1 MDNKRLILAIAIAVV
16 IFVTWN
22 LIFAPTP
29 PPAAPQE
36 QETQTAQTDGTVPV
50 VTPGVSETSAQPQT
64 ATRRI
69 TVDHPLYI
77 AEFDERGA
85 MITSFKLKNYHET
98 PDDGSPL
105 RELLPPEF
113 NLRQVGL
120 HPVGAPANSW
130 NNIVYS
136 ANVSDNNISVTDKPL
151 TITFTMTDQNGIK
164 VDKCFTFNPENYVVT
179 FDTFITNH
187 AEAPW
192 NNALTFELEGI
203 NQNAVKNQQLV
214 ATTAAMFKGKLTNI
228 KTRPKDFKQGT
239 YTAEGHLDW
248 IASQSR
254 YFIMAMMPN
263 VPTQATVTMTS
274 ETENTHVTSMYT
286 DKFEL
291 QPGDSKKITNLLYF
305 GPKEIDTL
313 KSAGHNLS
321 KVVNFGFFDFLA
333 KPFLWFMKQIYS
345 VIPNYGVAIIILT
358 LVIKIILFPLG
369 TKSYKSMSQM
379 KRLQPLIK
387 EIQEKHKDDKMR
399 ISQETMALYKT
410 YKVNPAKGCLPMIVQ
425 IPVFFAL
432 YRMLYGAIELHHT
445 PFIGWITDLSAP
457 DRLGA
462 SLFNFSI
469 PFMEAPTGIPV
480 LTLLMGASMFLQQKM
495 APPMGDPAQ
504 RRIMMLM
511 PIMFTVIFINFSSG
525 LVLYWFTNNIFSI
538 LQQYYVQKKYK

>member
-16 IFVTWN
+16 VFVTWN
-22 LIFAPTP
+22 LLFAPEQPVTP
-29 PPAAPQE
+29 QN
-36 QETQTAQTDGTVPV
+36 QETQTAQTLNSTDV
-50 VTPGVSETSAQPQT
+50 VTTPVVSETSAQPQV
-64 ATRRI
+64 ATRKI
-69 TVDHPLYI
+69 VVDHPLYI

-85 MITSFKLKNYHET
+85 MITSFKLKKYHET
-98 PDDGSPL
+98 SDDSSPL

-113 NLRQVGL
+113 NLSQVGL
-120 HPVGAPANSW
+120 HPVGAPSNSW
-130 NNIVYS
+130 NNLIFSV
-136 ANVSDNNISVTDKPL
+136 NVSEDNIAVTDKAF
-151 TITFTMTDQNGIK
+151 TIIFTMTDQNNIK
-164 VDKCFTFNPENYVVT
+164 VDKCFTFDPENYVIT
-179 FDTFITNH
+179 FDTFITNL

-192 NNALTFELEGI
+192 NNSLAFELGGV

-239 YTAEGHLDW
+239 FTSEGHLDW

-263 VPTQATVTMTS
+263 VPTQTLITVVPDA
-274 ETENTHVTSMYT
+274 ENTHITSMYT

-291 QPGDSKKITNLLYF
+291 KPGDTKKITNLLYF

-313 KSAGHNLS
+313 KAVGHNLN
-321 KVVNFGFFDFLA
+321 KVINFGWFDVLA

-345 VIPNYGVAIIILT
+345 VIPNYGIAIIILT

-379 KRLQPLIK
+379 KKLQPLIK
-387 EIQEKHKDDKMR
+387 EIQEKYKDDKMR

-410 YKVNPAKGCLPMIVQ
+410 YKINPAKGCLPMVVQ

-457 DRLGA
+457 DRL
-462 SLFNFSI
+462 FNFGFSI
-469 PFMEAPTGIPV
+469 PFMEPPIGIPV
-480 LTLLMGASMFLQQKM
+480 MTLLMGASMFLQQKM
-495 APPMGDPAQ
+495 APPMGDPNQ

>member
-1 MDNKRLILAIAIAVV
+1 MENKRLILAIAFAVV
-16 IFVTWN
+16 IFVLWN
-22 LIFAPTP
+22 LVFAPQQPT
-29 PPAAPQE
+29 APQN
-36 QETQTAQTDGTVPV
+36 QETQTAQTVDNSVART
-50 VTPGVSETSAQPQT
+50 TPDAAEIPAPQQIGS
-64 ATRRI
+64 RKI
-69 TVDHPLYI
+69 IVDHPLYI

-85 MITSFKLKNYHET
+85 MITSFKLKKYHET
-98 PDDGSPL
+98 SEDSSPL

-113 NLRQVGL
+113 NLSQVGL
-120 HPVGAPANSW
+120 HPVGAPVNSW
-130 NNIVYS
+130 NNITYS
-136 ANVSDNNISVTDKPL
+136 SNVDEDNISVTNEA
-151 TITFTMTDQNGIK
+151 FTLIFSMEDQKGIK
-164 VDKCFTFNPENYVVT
+164 VDKCFTFNPENYVIT
-179 FDTFITNH
+179 FDTFITNL

-192 NNALTFELEGI
+192 NNALAFELEGI
-203 NQNAVKNQQLV
+203 NQNALKNQQLV

-239 YTAEGHLDW
+239 FTTEGHLDW

-254 YFIMAMMPN
+254 YFIIAMMPN
-263 VPTQATVTMTS
+263 VPTQTVVTVVPDA
-274 ETENTHVTSMYT
+274 EKTHVTSMYT
-286 DKFEL
+286 EKFEL
-291 QPGDSKKITNLLYF
+291 QPGDTKKITNLLYF

-313 KSAGHNLS
+313 KTVGHNLN
-321 KVVNFGFFDFLA
+321 KVVNFGFFDILA
-333 KPFLWFMKQIYS
+333 KPFLWFMKQIYN

-369 TKSYKSMSQM
+369 TKSYKSMSNM
-379 KRLQPLIK
+379 KKLQPLIK
-387 EIQEKHKDDKMR
+387 EIQEKYKNDKMR

-410 YKVNPAKGCLPMIVQ
+410 YKVNPAKGCLPMVVQ

-457 DRLGA
+457 DRL
-462 SLFNFSI
+462 FNLGVSI
-469 PFMEAPTGIPV
+469 PFMEPPIGIPV

-495 APPMGDPAQ
+495 SPPMGDPNQ

>member
-16 IFVTWN
+16 IFVAWN
-22 LIFAPTP
+22 LIFAPQQPATP
-29 PPAAPQE
+29 QNQE
-36 QETQTAQTDGTVPV
+36 PQTAQTVDSPTTGTMPD
-50 VTPGVSETSAQPQT
+50 TTETAVAPQI
-64 ATRRI
+64 ATRKI

-85 MITSFKLKNYHET
+85 MITSFKLKKYHET
-98 PDDGSPL
+98 SDDSSPL
-105 RELLPPEF
+105 RELLPAEF
-113 NLRQVGL
+113 NLSQVGL

-130 NNIVYS
+130 NNLIYS
-136 ANVSDNNISVTDKPL
+136 ANISEDNISITDKAFQ
-151 TITFTMTDQNGIK
+151 IIFTMTDQNGIK
-164 VDKCFTFNPENYVVT
+164 VDKCFTFDPATYVIT
-179 FDTFITNH
+179 YDTFITNL

-192 NNALTFELEGI
+192 NNALAFELEGV
-203 NQNAVKNQQLV
+203 NQNAIKDQQLV

-239 YTAEGHLDW
+239 FSTEGHLDW

-263 VPTQATVTMTS
+263 VPSQTMVTVVPES
-274 ETENTHVTSMYT
+274 ETTHVTSMYT

-291 QPGDSKKITNLLYF
+291 QPGDTKKITNLLYF

-313 KSAGHNLS
+313 KAAGHNLN
-321 KVVNFGFFDFLA
+321 KVVNFGFFDILA
-333 KPFLWFMKQIYS
+333 KPFLWFMKKIYS

-379 KRLQPLIK
+379 KKLQPLIK
-387 EIQEKHKDDKMR
+387 EIQEKYKDDKMR

-410 YKVNPAKGCLPMIVQ
+410 YKINPAKGCLPMIVQ

-495 APPMGDPAQ
+495 APPMGDPNQ